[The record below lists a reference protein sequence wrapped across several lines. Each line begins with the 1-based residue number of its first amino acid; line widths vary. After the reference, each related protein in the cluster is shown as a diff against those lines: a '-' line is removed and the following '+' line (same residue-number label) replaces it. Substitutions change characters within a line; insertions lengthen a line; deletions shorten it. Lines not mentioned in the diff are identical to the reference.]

1 MKWIELGHRVSHCSS
16 QCSIATQY
24 KALAGNGGEGRCEE
38 EGGAEEVE
46 EEEPPVGE
54 KVKASLLNLV
64 FQPHVSSLLTTKQ
77 PDTS

>member
-1 MKWIELGHRVSHCSS
+1 M
-16 QCSIATQY
+16 
-24 KALAGNGGEGRCEE
+24 
-38 EGGAEEVE
+38 E